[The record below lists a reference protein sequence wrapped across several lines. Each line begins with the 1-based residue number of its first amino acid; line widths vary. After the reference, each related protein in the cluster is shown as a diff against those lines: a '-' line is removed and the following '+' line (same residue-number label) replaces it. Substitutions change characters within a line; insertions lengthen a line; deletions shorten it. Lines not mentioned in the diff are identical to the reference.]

1 MTVTP
6 GETPRRRLPAAE
18 RRALIVEAAFEEFS
32 AHGYEGASLGTIAE
46 RAGITRTV
54 LYGHFPSKR
63 ALFDALLAAKHDE
76 LLGALRTAL
85 NDNRKTDVRMRAAFE
100 AMLNF
105 ADREPAA
112 WRLLYPDRAPA
123 DPEVAADHA
132 RIQGAAN
139 RILAQSLAPDAKRAG
154 IDPGSDLARAMFALQ
169 QNAFQGL
176 VRWSLAHP
184 RVPREVIIDAAMKS
198 IWLGVRALEQGEG

>member
-1 MTVTP
+1 M
-6 GETPRRRLPAAE
+6 PAAE
-18 RRALIVEAAFEEFS
+18 RRALIVDAAFAEFS

-46 RAGITRTV
+46 QAGITRTV

-63 ALFDALLAAKHDE
+63 ALFDALLATKHDE
-76 LLGALRTAL
+76 LLSALRAAL
-85 NDNRKTDVRMRAAFE
+85 AENETTDQRMRAAFE
-100 AMLNF
+100 AMLEF
-105 ADREPAA
+105 ANREPAA

-123 DPEVAADHA
+123 DPEVAVDHA

-139 RILAQSLAPDAKRAG
+139 RILAQSLTPDAQRAG
-154 IDPGSDLARAMFALQ
+154 IDPHSDLARAIFALQ

-198 IWLGVRALEQGEG
+198 IWIGVRALEQGDG